1 MSESA
6 AAASD
11 GRLTSDR
18 ARELVKRRWQ
28 KDNTGLSACIDR
40 LDKRRDALTGDQL
53 DRLDEI
59 TWARRAAAGLP
70 AFDSSEIA
78 AAGRAAA
85 RIDARL
91 TRQAGGDRATT

>member
-11 GRLTSDR
+11 GRLTPDR

-28 KDNTGLSACIDR
+28 KDNQGLDACIDR
-40 LDKRRDALTGDQL
+40 LDKRRDALTGGQL

-59 TWARRAAAGLP
+59 TWAQRAAAGLP
-70 AFDSSEIA
+70 AFGPSEIA
-78 AAGRAAA
+78 AAGHAAA

-91 TRQAGGDRATT
+91 IRQAGDGDAS

>member
-1 MSESA
+1 MPA
-6 AAASD
+6 NAGHD
-11 GRLTSDR
+11 GRLTSER
-18 ARELVKRRWQ
+18 ALELVQRRWAR
-28 KDNTGLSACIDR
+28 DNQGLDQCIDR

-59 TWARRAAAGLP
+59 TWARRVAAGLP

-91 TRQAGGDRATT
+91 TRQAGDGDGS

>member
-28 KDNTGLSACIDR
+28 KDNQGLDACIDR
-40 LDKRRDALTGDQL
+40 LDKRQDALSSDQL
-53 DRLDEI
+53 DRLAEI
-59 TWARRAAAGLP
+59 TWAQRAAAGLP

-78 AAGRAAA
+78 AAGR
-85 RIDARL
+85 RR
-91 TRQAGGDRATT
+91 DRRPSHPQGRW

>member
-1 MSESA
+1 MPRSA
-6 AAASD
+6 AAAND

-18 ARELVKRRWQ
+18 APELAQRRWQ
-28 KDNTGLSACIDR
+28 HDGQGLGDCIDK
-40 LDKRRDALTGDQL
+40 LEKRRDALTGDQL

-91 TRQAGGDRATT
+91 TRKAGGDRATT

>member
-6 AAASD
+6 AAARD

-70 AFDSSEIA
+70 AFNPSEIA

-91 TRQAGGDRATT
+91 TRKAGGDRAAT